1 MESKNSNLKFA
12 TLVLLILLIIGFV
25 GALQYKEVAANPT
38 AKLQVVPQLI
48 KDLGVGAEFIINA
61 TIEDVENLYGFE
73 IEFTWNPTI
82 LTCVSYKAKVPV
94 ETYPEGVLYQPVLK
108 VKEQLNNTGGS
119 YFVAYS
125 SQAPAP
131 SFNGSGVIFTLKFR
145 VLSYGTSLLLFK
157 SVKLASK
164 GIPPKPIPFE
174 AYNGLFKNFTPPPAK
189 LKVDPRRIIDA
200 TLVPC
205 KNFTININIE
215 KAYDLAYFE
224 LWLSYNTTILD
235 VQEINVPSP
244 FTAILTEMFE
254 SEGRMHIKGTA
265 ISATGNFTLATV
277 KFHVTEL
284 GDSPLD
290 LYNVTLKDS
299 FGEPL
304 VYDEVIDGYF
314 NNLMLAR
321 IYIFPS
327 ELIDPTMVIGSRFSM
342 EVRMENAIDF
352 YGYQYFINYDPR
364 VLICTGMSIIPPT
377 EEVHYDTILQINQRV
392 GSIYVNVSYYP
403 PAQPV
408 TVNETTTIGII
419 YFQVKNYG
427 STPIDLNNIKL
438 VNIEGGTIAHLEDG
452 SEDSFFAT
460 LIADVA
466 ILEINLSRQAVY
478 PNKTVNVSITAGNV
492 GDMPASF
499 NVTLYF
505 NEVIVGIEH
514 IDNLLPNGTV
524 KLNFTINTAGL
535 QPCNKYPVKAAA
547 SKVQYEVNLANNE
560 LTTLLKIKMIGD
572 VNGDGIIDIYD
583 LTAACVSY
591 DARVGDPKWNEEAD
605 VAPEWGI
612 IDIFDIVTIAYQ
624 YNKQC

>member
-12 TLVLLILLIIGFV
+12 ALVLLTLLIIGFV
-25 GALQYKEVAANPT
+25 SVLQYKEVAASPT
-38 AKLQVVPQLI
+38 AKLKVVPQLI

-94 ETYPEGVLYQPVLK
+94 ETYPEGVLHQPVLK
-108 VKEQLNNTGGS
+108 VKEQLNNTEGS

-145 VLSYGTSLLLFK
+145 VLGYGTSLLSFK
-157 SVKLASK
+157 LVKLASK

-215 KAYDLAYFE
+215 NAYDLAYFE

-235 VQEINVPSP
+235 VKEIDVPPP
-244 FTAILTEMFE
+244 FAAILTEMFE
-254 SEGRMHIKGTA
+254 SEGRMHVKGTA
-265 ISATGNFTLATV
+265 ASATGNFTLTTV

-352 YGYQYFINYDPR
+352 YGYQYFINYDPK
-364 VLICTGMSIIPPT
+364 VLICTGLSIIPPT

-403 PAQPV
+403 PAEPV

-466 ILEINLSRQAVY
+466 ILEINLSSQAVY
-478 PNKTVNVSITAGNV
+478 PNKTVNVSVIAGNV

-514 IDNLLPNGTV
+514 VDNLPPNGTV
-524 KLNFTINTAGL
+524 KLNFTINTVGL
-535 QPCNKYPVKAAA
+535 QPCSRYPVKAVA
-547 SKVQYEVNLANNE
+547 SRVQYEVNLANNE

>member
-12 TLVLLILLIIGFV
+12 ALVLLTLLIIGFV

-38 AKLQVVPQLI
+38 AKLKVVPQLI

-94 ETYPEGVLYQPVLK
+94 ETYPEGVLHQPVLK
-108 VKEQLNNTGGS
+108 VKEQLNNTEGS

-145 VLSYGTSLLLFK
+145 VLGYGTSLLSFK
-157 SVKLASK
+157 LVKLASK

-189 LKVDPRRIIDA
+189 LKIDPRRIIDA

-215 KAYDLAYFE
+215 NAYDLAYFE

-235 VQEINVPSP
+235 VKEIDVPPP
-244 FTAILTEMFE
+244 FAAILTEMFE
-254 SEGRMHIKGTA
+254 SEGRMHVKGTA
-265 ISATGNFTLATV
+265 ASATGNFTLATV

-352 YGYQYFINYDPR
+352 YGYQYFINYDPK
-364 VLICTGMSIIPPT
+364 VLICTGLSIIPPT

-403 PAQPV
+403 PAEPV

-466 ILEINLSRQAVY
+466 ILEINLSSQAVY
-478 PNKTVNVSITAGNV
+478 PNKTVNVSVIAGNV

-514 IDNLLPNGTV
+514 VDNLPPNGTV
-524 KLNFTINTAGL
+524 KLNFTINTVGL
-535 QPCNKYPVKAAA
+535 QPCSRYPVKAVA
-547 SKVQYEVNLANNE
+547 SRVQYEVNLANNE

-612 IDIFDIVTIAYQ
+612 IDIFDIVTIACQ

>member
-12 TLVLLILLIIGFV
+12 ALVLLTLLIIGFV

-38 AKLQVVPQLI
+38 AKLKVVPQLI

-94 ETYPEGVLYQPVLK
+94 ETYPEGVLHQPVLK
-108 VKEQLNNTGGS
+108 VKEQLNNTEGS

-145 VLSYGTSLLLFK
+145 VLGYGTSLLSFK

-189 LKVDPRRIIDA
+189 LKIDPRRIIDA

-215 KAYDLAYFE
+215 NAYDLAYFE

-235 VQEINVPSP
+235 VKEIDVPPP
-244 FTAILTEMFE
+244 FAAILTEMFE
-254 SEGRMHIKGTA
+254 SEGRMHVKGTA
-265 ISATGNFTLATV
+265 ASATGNFTLATV

-352 YGYQYFINYDPR
+352 YGYQYFINYDPK
-364 VLICTGMSIIPPT
+364 VLICTGLSIIPPT
-377 EEVHYDTILQINQRV
+377 EEVHYDTILQINQSV

-403 PAQPV
+403 PAEPV

-466 ILEINLSRQAVY
+466 ILEINLSSQAVY
-478 PNKTVNVSITAGNV
+478 PNKTVNVSVIAGNV

-514 IDNLLPNGTV
+514 VDNLPPNGTV
-524 KLNFTINTAGL
+524 KLNFTISTVGL
-535 QPCNKYPVKAAA
+535 QPCSRYPVKAVA
-547 SKVQYEVNLANNE
+547 SRVQYEVNLANNE